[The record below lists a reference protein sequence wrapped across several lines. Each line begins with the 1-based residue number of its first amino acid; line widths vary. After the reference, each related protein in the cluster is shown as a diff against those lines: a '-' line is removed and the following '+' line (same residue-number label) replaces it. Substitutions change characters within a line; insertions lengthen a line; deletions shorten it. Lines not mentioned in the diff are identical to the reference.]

1 MARALLVAALALG
14 GAALTPPPTPKQPVT
29 GRQAVVKERKQL
41 LPPTVAPLVVDT
53 APDGPL
59 LADAPPLLGD
69 APPLLD
75 ESDNNQGPPSLTTTI
90 PPIPDELED
99 AVRKRSAEEQAEKA
113 KQQIKIAR
121 SKKKGDWYK
130 FGFQTKESRRGSIV
144 KVSPF
149 VPAAVETT
157 VKPAPAEL
165 PAPKVTVPQDVDVLE
180 FLGVTEP
187 KQPCITEEESENSV
201 AKELAGFTLPLLLVW
216 LASPLLS
223 LVDTAAVGASRPTA
237 ELAVLGPACAA
248 CDNAAFLCTFLGIVT
263 TGAVSRALA
272 TGDDTKAKTAS
283 GAACVAALV
292 VGGLLTAAACSPLGP
307 AGLGAMVPRSTPGFS
322 SAVAYTRI
330 RSLAFVPALLIMVL
344 QSTSLVRGPRP
355 FCTRFDSWRGLT
367 S

>member
-59 LADAPPLLGD
+59 LADAPPLLDGAGAGAGD
-69 APPLLD
+69 
-75 ESDNNQGPPSLTTTI
+75 PPSLTTRP

-292 VGGLLTAAACSPLGP
+292 VGGVLTAAACSPLGP

-322 SAVAYTRI
+322 AAVAYTRI

-355 FCTRFDSWRGLT
+355 FLPGSTPGASAT

>member
-1 MARALLVAALALG
+1 MARALLVVALALG
-14 GAALTPPPTPKQPVT
+14 GAALTPPPAPKTPVT

-41 LPPTVAPLVVDT
+41 LPPTVAPLVVET
-53 APDGPL
+53 VPDGPL
-59 LADAPPLLGD
+59 LADAPPLL
-69 APPLLD
+69 D
-75 ESDNNQGPPSLTTTI
+75 EGGTNQGPPSLTTTTI

-113 KQQIKIAR
+113 KEQVKIAR

-130 FGFQTKESRRGSIV
+130 FGFQTKESQAQPEVTIDIT
-144 KVSPF
+144 
-149 VPAAVETT
+149 VPEGARAGDR
-157 VKPAPAEL
+157 L
-165 PAPKVTVPQDVDVLE
+165 QVTVPQDVDVLE
-180 FLGVTEP
+180 YLGVTEP
-187 KQPCITEEESENSV
+187 KPCVTSDESENSV

-272 TGDDTKAKTAS
+272 TGDETKAKTAS

-322 SAVAYTRI
+322 VAVAYTRI

-355 FCTRFDSWRGLT
+355 FLPGSTPGASAT

>member
-1 MARALLVAALALG
+1 M
-14 GAALTPPPTPKQPVT
+14 
-29 GRQAVVKERKQL
+29 
-41 LPPTVAPLVVDT
+41 
-53 APDGPL
+53 
-59 LADAPPLLGD
+59 
-69 APPLLD
+69 
-75 ESDNNQGPPSLTTTI
+75 
-90 PPIPDELED
+90 
-99 AVRKRSAEEQAEKA
+99 
-113 KQQIKIAR
+113 
-121 SKKKGDWYK
+121 
-130 FGFQTKESRRGSIV
+130 
-144 KVSPF
+144 
-149 VPAAVETT
+149 
-157 VKPAPAEL
+157 
-165 PAPKVTVPQDVDVLE
+165 TVPQDVDVLE
-180 FLGVTEP
+180 YLGVTEP
-187 KQPCITEEESENSV
+187 KPPCVTSEESENSV

-272 TGDDTKAKTAS
+272 TGDETKAKTAS

-322 SAVAYTRI
+322 AAVAYTRI

-355 FCTRFDSWRGLT
+355 FLPGSTPGAECYFVIFRTRKNIPDISSSVAYVTPPATLVGRALD
-367 S
+367 